1 MPLVKEKINKTDY
14 IYDLYY
20 SNNSETYLDLLYANN
35 YNIQSYCLEEDEFVN
50 IKHTDGIII
59 KNLAFNNLF
68 FNFY

>member
-1 MPLVKEKINKTDY
+1 VPLLKEKINKTDY

-50 IKHTDGIII
+50 IKHNDG
-59 KNLAFNNLF
+59 KLF
-68 FNFY
+68 LIHSL